1 MIDYL
6 EKEIKQR
13 YADSQGIEQDSFSK
27 EKLFCVKTFENLY
40 FFCNKYYNI
49 LVSCF
54 INRIEKFHVIQA
66 IQYI

>member
-6 EKEIKQR
+6 DKEIKQR

-40 FFCNKYYNI
+40 FFVVNTI
-49 LVSCF
+49 IF
-54 INRIEKFHVIQA
+54 
-66 IQYI
+66 